1 MSTIFRTKQLANF
14 TVFPNSLLRDT
25 SLSIAARGALA
36 MILTH
41 SEEWVVTRS
50 WLEEQTGLSV
60 EGTRKVMLELEAAGH
75 ARYEIAK
82 GEDGRVKGCVW
93 TFYMDK
99 LPEGERS
106 NPSNRHGRV
115 AASRVPE
122 DRNAE
127 TPPPKKNNGQKEQGK
142 EESAKEGGA
151 TALALGAGLPP
162 SGSGGGDPTGGQ
174 GSLEGEAFSLS
185 APPQVVPPSPF
196 VAFKTG
202 WFDRF
207 RLRTGEKYDFKVAD
221 GVALKRMLDSN
232 SAESLLNLVDR
243 CEDAP
248 NDSAHWSCKRALETV
263 AKFSSLLN
271 SVRCEL
277 AAKPMTRPVVRS
289 VPEPHAIREE
299 VAVPVMRF

>member
-1 MSTIFRTKQLANF
+1 MNIIKVLDRPIAFQRPL
-14 TVFPNSLLRDT
+14 VDLVG
-25 SLSIAARGALA
+25 SITGALFLSQA
-36 MILTH
+36 IYWQNRAAEDGWWWKTAEQWK
-41 SEEWVVTRS
+41 EETGMTRS
-50 WLEEQTGLSV
+50 ELETARAACIKAGLLQVSRSGMPCRTFYRV
-60 EGTRKVMLELEAAGH
+60 NAEALQKSLELLGGQDCNKAANKAG
-75 ARYEIAK
+75 
-82 GEDGRVKGCVW
+82 
-93 TFYMDK
+93 
-99 LPEGERS
+99 
-106 NPSNRHGRV
+106 PSKQSTNKE
-115 AASRVPE
+115 S
-122 DRNAE
+122 NAE
-127 TPPPKKNNGQKEQGK
+127 IT
-142 EESAKEGGA
+142 SKEGGA
-151 TALALGAGLPP
+151 SALALGAGLPP
-162 SGSGGGDPTGGQ
+162 SGSGGVDPTGGQ
-174 GSLEGEAFSLS
+174 GSPEGEAFSLS
-185 APPQVVPPSPF
+185 APPQVAPPSPF

-207 RLRTGEKYDFKVAD
+207 KLRTGEKYDFKVAD